1 MIILLSALNY
11 LSLNC
16 CTWNSSFICA
26 CFDFEYSYFKSL
38 QKGVMAAIK
47 SKKEKQ
53 NSKADKRVGI
63 KLQCLLHVGK
73 RNSK

>member
-16 CTWNSSFICA
+16 YTWHSSFICA

-38 QKGVMAAIK
+38 QKGVIMAAIK

-63 KLQCLLHVGK
+63 KLQCLLHGG
-73 RNSK
+73 NSK